1 MDTPL
6 LARLRDDV
14 RESLAASIPNPS
26 RLGKP
31 DEFGRLAVSIVENP
45 YLNGE
50 TIRLDG
56 AIRMAPR

>member
-1 MDTPL
+1 ML
-6 LARLRDDV
+6 FRS
-14 RESLAASIPNPS
+14 RESLASAIPHPK
-26 RLGKP
+26 RLGDP
-31 DEFGRLAVSIVENP
+31 DDYAHLAVSVLENP